1 MTGVSLIAL
10 LGVVLLALGLFW
22 PRGLFLGAILYLL
35 AALADAL
42 AKGVFAGP
50 AQPALLLGGLLAL
63 RGESLLLRP
72 RLAPLRRY
80 LVLLAMLLGLFA
92 LKALPHLPMGSLPLA
107 LTLLHAGA
115 FLVAYLALAVGVGAG
130 VLGALQDLR
139 LRRAPE
145 KALGLAP
152 FWSLRRLEEG
162 YLRVGY
168 LATTLGLASGM
179 AWAWGY
185 FGTPLAVDPKELSVL
200 LAWFFL
206 TLYFLLEERL
216 RGYPRMAL
224 LLLSYSLLLFAFLGA
239 PFLGSRHP
247 SGLGF

>member
-1 MTGVSLIAL
+1 MTGISLVAL
-10 LGVVLLALGLFW
+10 LGVVLLAMGLFW
-22 PRGLFLGAILYLL
+22 PRGLFLGATLYLL

-42 AKGVFAGP
+42 TKGAFAGP
-50 AQPALLLGGLLAL
+50 AQPALVLGGLLAL
-63 RGESLLLRP
+63 RGGSLLLRP

-92 LKALPHLPMGSLPLA
+92 LKALPHLPVASLPLA
-107 LTLLHAGA
+107 LTLLHVGA
-115 FLVAYLALAVGVGAG
+115 FLVAYLTLAVGVGAG
-130 VLGALQDLR
+130 VMCALQDLR
-139 LRRAPE
+139 LRSVPE
-145 KALGLAP
+145 KALLSAP
-152 FWSLRRLEEG
+152 LWSLRRLEQG

-179 AWAWGY
+179 AWAWEY
-185 FGTPLAVDPKELSVL
+185 FGSPLTLDPKEVAVL
-200 LAWFFL
+200 LAWLFL

-224 LLLSYSLLLFAFLGA
+224 LLLGYGFLLFAFLGA

-247 SGLGF
+247 SGRGF

>member
-1 MTGVSLIAL
+1 MTGAS
-10 LGVVLLALGLFW
+10 LLALMGVLLLAVGLFW
-22 PRGLFLGAILYLL
+22 PRGLSLGAFLCLG

-42 AKGVFAGP
+42 AKGFFSGP
-50 AQPALLLGGLLAL
+50 AQPALVLGGLLAL

-72 RLAPLRRY
+72 RLTPLRRY

-92 LKALPHLPMGSLPLA
+92 LKALPHPGGSLPPL
-107 LTLLHAGA
+107 LTLVHAGA

-130 VLGALQDLR
+130 VMCALQDLR
-139 LRRAPE
+139 LRSVPE
-145 KALGLAP
+145 KALLFAP
-152 FWSLRRLEEG
+152 LWSLRRLEQG

-168 LATTLGLASGM
+168 LATTLGLTSGM

-185 FGTPLAVDPKELSVL
+185 FGSPLALDPKEISVL
-200 LAWFFL
+200 LGWFGL

-216 RGYPRMAL
+216 RGYVRMAL
-224 LLLSYSLLLFAFLGA
+224 LLSAYALLLFAFIGA